1 MAGRL
6 PWTELARR
14 VEGVEGRVPMRFVV
28 APGTCLNSSSPWAHD
43 TVHGTVFRVHDVT
56 LAVRLL
62 GELETDVGDQAVRG
76 GFTTFRG
83 SRHLVGSPRR
93 RTSRHLD
100 PATSTP
106 GWTAPSPRG
115 SGGPPSSARGPWA
128 DDVARSA
135 LILKLL
141 LHSPSGSIA
150 AAATRRCRR
159 TSPG

>member
-1 MAGRL
+1 M
-6 PWTELARR
+6 
-14 VEGVEGRVPMRFVV
+14 
-28 APGTCLNSSSPWAHD
+28 
-43 TVHGTVFRVHDVT
+43 HGTVFRVHDVT

-83 SRHLVGSPRR
+83 SRHLVGVTATANEPL
-93 RTSRHLD
+93 HL
-100 PATSTP
+100 STP
-106 GWTAPSPRG
+106 RDVDAGLDRTVASWERW
-115 SGGPPSSARGPWA
+115 SAQFRPRGPWA

-150 AAATRRCRR
+150 AAAT
-159 TSPG
+159 TSLPENLAG